1 MSDMGIKLKQSFSFE
16 ALSNAAKE
24 NAKNAIVSV
33 LTDVGMQCVAEAR
46 NNGNYEDQTGNL
58 RSSIGFAVV
67 VDGKIVTKSGF
78 TQVQG
83 RGENMA
89 LVRYKTKAGK
99 EVKFWA
105 KGKSG
110 DGSEGVRQGEQLL
123 DKLASEHSTGICLI
137 VAAGMSY
144 AIYVEGLGK
153 NVLTSAELLAER
165 VIPDTL
171 QQLGFTVKKK

>member
-1 MSDMGIKLKQSFSFE
+1 MGIQLNKSFSFE
-16 ALSNAAKE
+16 AWSNAAKE
-24 NAKNAIVSV
+24 NAKNAIVGV
-33 LTDVGMQCVAEAR
+33 LTEVGLLCITEAR
-46 NNGNYEDQTGNL
+46 DNGNYEDQTGNL

-78 TQVQG
+78 TQVHG

-137 VAAGMSY
+137 VAAGMNY
-144 AIYVEGLGK
+144 AIYVEERGK
-153 NVLTSAELLAER
+153 NVLTSARLLADRKVPQILE
-165 VIPDTL
+165 
-171 QQLGFTVKKK
+171 QLGLKVSRE

>member
-1 MSDMGIKLKQSFSFE
+1 MGMKLQTPLSDIDYLIDEMTENVQN
-16 ALSNAAKE
+16 AL
-24 NAKNAIVSV
+24 VSV
-33 LTDVGMQCVAEAR
+33 LTDVGLQCVAEAR
-46 NNGNYEDQTGNL
+46 DNGNYEDQTGNL

-83 RGENMA
+83 RGENMT

-123 DKLASEHSTGICLI
+123 DKLASEHSTGVCLI
-137 VAAGMSY
+137 VVAGMDY
-144 AIYVEGLGK
+144 AVYVEGMGK
-153 NVLTSAELLAER
+153 NVLTSASLLADR
-165 VIPDTL
+165 LIPQMLTN
-171 QQLGFTVKKK
+171 LGIASRKR

>member
-1 MSDMGIKLKQSFSFE
+1 MTTPLSEIDAYVDAGIDRTLQAVISMF
-16 ALSNAAKE
+16 
-24 NAKNAIVSV
+24 
-33 LTDVGMQCVAEAR
+33 TDIGLQCITEAR
-46 NNGNYEDQTGNL
+46 DHPGYMDQTGNL

-137 VAAGMSY
+137 VAAGMDY
-144 AIYVEGLGK
+144 AVYVEGMGK
-153 NVLTSAELLAER
+153 NVLTSASLLADRLVPQMLE
-165 VIPDTL
+165 
-171 QQLGFTVKKK
+171 QLGFTVKRI